1 MEPNLLLKAQ
11 KHIADILKFAIEY
24 SREQNAIVV
33 FDRQCSLTNLLEQ
46 AYRHCLPEARFID
59 FNTMAPADILET
71 FAPLE
76 KNDLVV
82 MIQSTSFRLE
92 TFRIRVEL
100 FKKGL
105 KVIEHPHLLR
115 MDENEIILYIDSLAY
130 DPNYYRIV
138 GAELKARIDKAEKG
152 LLVSLSQSNTE
163 NNSKETL
170 TFPSPF
176 EKAKLNVGDYRELV
190 NTGGQFPIGEVFTE
204 ARDLESVEG
213 RVSIFAFA
221 DINFQVHCPVN
232 PITLVIE
239 KGRVSNTINSVPEF
253 DLVLANIRADEGEV
267 RLREIGLGMNR
278 AFSPTAIVRDVG
290 TMERMCGI
298 HLSLGAK
305 HHAFQKPDLNRRSTK
320 HHVDVFVNTESFSLD
335 GEELFRGGGWSVHLH
350 DITENLG

>member
-1 MEPNLLLKAQ
+1 MVMEEGRVISAH
-11 KHIADILKFAIEY
+11 KHLSDILNFAIEY
-24 SREQNAIVV
+24 SPMQKAIIV
-33 FDRQCSLTNLLEQ
+33 FDRLCPLAIILEQ
-46 AYRHCLPEARFID
+46 GYRLSLPNAIFID
-59 FNTMAPADILET
+59 FNSMAPADILNT

-82 MIQSTSFRLE
+82 LIQTTSFRLE

-115 MDENEIILYIDSLAY
+115 MDEDEIKLYIDSLAY
-130 DPNYYRIV
+130 DPKYYRIV
-138 GAELKARIDKAEKG
+138 GAELKSRIDKASSG
-152 LLVSLSQSNTE
+152 VLVSSSHAH
-163 NNSKETL
+163 ETL
-170 TFPSPF
+170 HFPSPF
-176 EKAKLNVGDYRELV
+176 EKAKLNVGDYRALV

-204 ARDLESVEG
+204 AADLESVQG
-213 RVSIFAFA
+213 RVCIFAFA
-221 DINFQVHCPVN
+221 DINFQVHCPVT

-239 KGRVSNTINSVPEF
+239 KGRVVDTINSVAEF
-253 DLVLANIRADEGEV
+253 DLVLDNIRSDEGEV

-305 HHAFQKPDLNRRSTK
+305 HHAFQKADLNRRSTK

-335 GEELFRGGGWSVHLH
+335 GEELFSEGSWSAHLH
-350 DITENLG
+350 NISENLG